1 MICVYPDF
9 YRSFACKAGDCLHS
23 CCRGWEIDVDEE
35 SSAYY
40 RTLPGKLGRELRA
53 ALKQEDGV
61 WHFRLKDGDRCPF
74 LREDGLCRL
83 ILELGEQALCDICA
97 LHPRFYGELNEF
109 EFCGLGLSCEKVC
122 ELLLSSSG
130 PLRFVLDDE
139 PEPIDF
145 AALLRRM
152 GLEPA
157 EELLH
162 FTPRP
167 TQGRYRELL
176 RRMTET
182 EPIDAAWPEELAALR
197 EKLPEAVKK
206 RPHTPRPVTA
216 GATTASISTS
226 SSAASSRRRSTS
238 SRRWPC
244 SPGSAPNSF
253 SCRTRSSASI
263 PSICAAGRSRLSTAP
278 RTSPASC
285 HRNDSELAYA
295 ASSSLSTAS

>member
-9 YRSFACKAGDCLHS
+9 YRSFSCKAGDCLHS

-40 RTLPGKLGRELRA
+40 RTLPGRLGRELRA

-122 ELLLSSSG
+122 ELLFSSSE
-130 PLRFVLDDE
+130 PLRFVLDGE
-139 PEPIDF
+139 EEPIDF

-167 TQGRYRELL
+167 SETRYAEIL

-197 EKLPEAVKK
+197 EKLPELVKK
-206 RPHTPRPVTA
+206 AAAYAAVCDRGRYDRIYQYILFRRLEQTA
-216 GATTASISTS
+216 EHE
-226 SSAASSRRRSTS
+226 
-238 SRRWPC
+238 
-244 SPGSAPNSF
+244 F
-253 SCRTRSSASI
+253 
-263 PSICAAGRSRLSTAP
+263 PSLAVFARLSTEFVFMQDALCGFDP
-278 RTSPASC
+278 EYLR
-285 HRNDSELAYA
+285 RWSEQIEYSTENVSRLL
-295 ASSSLSTAS
+295 SSE